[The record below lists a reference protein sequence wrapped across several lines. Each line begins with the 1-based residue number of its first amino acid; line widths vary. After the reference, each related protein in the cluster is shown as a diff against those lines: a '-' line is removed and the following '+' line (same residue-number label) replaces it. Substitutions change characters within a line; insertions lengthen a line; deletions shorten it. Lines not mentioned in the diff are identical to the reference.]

1 MLFIVVLL
9 FAICWG
15 PILIQN
21 VLTAF
26 DYIDVLHVGWLK
38 PMRQTFF
45 LMSYMNSCVNPVVYA
60 FMSKNFREMFKLA
73 ICSCVR
79 GSKYVRNYKYN
90 RAVSFDTRTSAFS
103 QTRSVNLDTK
113 ADVDFEIS
121 DNRLHVMNRAYNC
134 AKRSSTDE
142 RLELRLTDHNLKIS
156 HTELDRNSYD
166 HRKLSSE
173 TCEL

>member
-1 MLFIVVLL
+1 
-9 FAICWG
+9 
-15 PILIQN
+15 
-21 VLTAF
+21 
-26 DYIDVLHVGWLK
+26 
-38 PMRQTFF
+38 
-45 LMSYMNSCVNPVVYA
+45 
-60 FMSKNFREMFKLA
+60 MFKLA

-113 ADVDFEIS
+113 VDVDLETS
-121 DNRLHVMNRAYNC
+121 DNRLNVINRAYNGGS
-134 AKRSSTDE
+134 KRSSTDE
-142 RLELRLTDHNLKIS
+142 RLELRFADQNVKFGHTHLDH
-156 HTELDRNSYD
+156 NSYD